1 METNNTSN
9 IEQAIRHF
17 TQGKSTSMDEKLLSE
32 WINESPENRKL
43 LFREKDLWDASQ
55 IGSPRLR
62 EIEFEQWEELQNRL
76 SARKQKTFSLA
87 KVFRVAAMV
96 IFAIGT
102 GWMGHYFYTS
112 TLFSGQQTEQKTV
125 EAIKGQIKEVFLADG
140 THVWLNSHSSLS
152 FPSGFSKN
160 KREVT
165 LQGEAFFE
173 VTANEKT
180 PFFVKTKNHTIKVV
194 GTKFNVCE
202 YPESNIIETTLVE
215 GRVKIITGNLITDLM
230 PGQQA
235 SFSSETAKVRI
246 SEKDFEIYTAWKDGR
261 YEFKNEPVEKI
272 FLIIERWWDV
282 RIIYPEK
289 EFKNERISGVIKR
302 HKPVDQLFGLIG
314 QLLPINYTIE
324 KDEIV
329 IKTNY

>member
-1 METNNTSN
+1 
-9 IEQAIRHF
+9 
-17 TQGKSTSMDEKLLSE
+17 
-32 WINESPENRKL
+32 
-43 LFREKDLWDASQ
+43 
-55 IGSPRLR
+55 
-62 EIEFEQWEELQNRL
+62 
-76 SARKQKTFSLA
+76 
-87 KVFRVAAMV
+87 
-96 IFAIGT
+96 
-102 GWMGHYFYTS
+102 MGHYFYTS
-112 TLFSGQQTEQKTV
+112 GLFSGQQTEQKTV

-140 THVWLNSHSSLS
+140 THVWLNSNSSLS

-160 KREVT
+160 RREVT

-180 PFFVKTKNHTIKVV
+180 PFYVKTKNHTVKVT
-194 GTKFNVCE
+194 GTKFNICE

-215 GRVKIITGNLITDLM
+215 GKVKIMTGNIIKDLM

-235 SFSSETAKVRI
+235 SFSSETSEVRV

-282 RIIYPEK
+282 KVTYREE

-302 HKPVDQLFGLIG
+302 HKPVYQLCDLIG
-314 QLLPINYTIE
+314 QLIPINYTI
-324 KDEIV
+324 KNDEIV